1 MLSEWQGEDCAED
14 EAATAS
20 CSVDVEPIVV
30 EEPAV
35 TVEERDAIDDREFFL
50 DKQTKSVKGR
60 PNFRRRVAKQDG
72 ISGIGIGGI
81 GCQTGNEITDLM
93 GCNK

>member
-50 DKQTKSVKGR
+50 DKQ
-60 PNFRRRVAKQDG
+60 
-72 ISGIGIGGI
+72 
-81 GCQTGNEITDLM
+81 
-93 GCNK
+93 